1 MWNKM
6 HVDGGVSV
14 RTRVRQ
20 LIGLRK
26 TVEAILTVKEAPG
39 QVGDRQV
46 SDNSVETSKSGS

>member
-6 HVDGGVSV
+6 HVDGGVSM